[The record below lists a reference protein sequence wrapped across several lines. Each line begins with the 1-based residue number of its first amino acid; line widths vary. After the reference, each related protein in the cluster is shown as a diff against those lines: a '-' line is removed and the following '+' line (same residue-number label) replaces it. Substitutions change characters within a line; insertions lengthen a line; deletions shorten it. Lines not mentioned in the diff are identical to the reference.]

1 MKIKNIIKLTNSIQ
15 KTLLQSDLEFMIK
28 PQSMLVEYVDK
39 KKYKSDDKQEQ
50 LNKISIELE
59 VDFNNKIKN

>member
-1 MKIKNIIKLTNSIQ
+1 
-15 KTLLQSDLEFMIK
+15 
-28 PQSMLVEYVDK
+28 MLVEYVDK

>member
-1 MKIKNIIKLTNSIQ
+1 
-15 KTLLQSDLEFMIK
+15 MIK

-39 KKYKSDDKQEQ
+39 KQYKSDDKQEQ

>member
-1 MKIKNIIKLTNSIQ
+1 
-15 KTLLQSDLEFMIK
+15 MIK